1 MLRPIDLGCLGKR
14 CAASGR
20 ALVMQAHNV
29 VCVAMVSV
37 PGMCAAMWPSSMHHA
52 CIPACRAVCA
62 REGRVAAITHRHTPV
77 ICLVCA
83 ATACGFCRAC
93 SHHSHRRTH
102 AGTLRRGPRVAGQA
116 HTHKDHT
123 TEQMACVIGAAEV
136 RAHALPLSARRVV
149 RGVTLSSAARS
160 RAPLVP

>member
-1 MLRPIDLGCLGKR
+1 MLHPSDLRSVGKR
-14 CAASGR
+14 RTASGR
-20 ALVMQAHNV
+20 KLVMQARNV
-29 VCVAMVSV
+29 VCNSMASA
-37 PGMCAAMWPSSMHHA
+37 PGMCAAMWPSSVHHT
-52 CIPACRAVCA
+52 CIPACSAVCA
-62 REGRVAAITHRHTPV
+62 REGRRAAITHRHTPV

-83 ATACGFCRAC
+83 ATACGCRRDC
-93 SHHSHRRTH
+93 SHSHRRTH

-149 RGVTLSSAARS
+149 RGVTLSNAARS